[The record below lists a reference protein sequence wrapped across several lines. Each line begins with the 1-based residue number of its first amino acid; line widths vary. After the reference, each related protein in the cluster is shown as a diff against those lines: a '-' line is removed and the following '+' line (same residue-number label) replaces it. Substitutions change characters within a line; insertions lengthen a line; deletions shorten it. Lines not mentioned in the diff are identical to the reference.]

1 MRLLSHA
8 VRTFDL
14 EPKLKISSALVIAAL
29 VLSGCGGGSDGPTQK
44 ELFGVWKNESTGAVL
59 DLTGATFSAPF
70 AVVFYLQSGGS
81 CQCSVVVLGDQVG
94 GKFISESCRPRADT
108 GATQDQCNVLNTSLD
123 YTNSNA
129 VLTVARGSETSVW
142 R

>member
-1 MRLLSHA
+1 M
-8 VRTFDL
+8 
-14 EPKLKISSALVIAAL
+14 KISSTLAIAAL
-29 VLSGCGGGSDGPTQK
+29 VLSACGGGSDGPAQK

-59 DLTGATFSAPF
+59 DLSGATFATPF
-70 AVVFYLQSGGS
+70 AVAFFLQTGGS
-81 CQCSVVVLGDQVG
+81 CQCNVVVLGDQVG
-94 GKFISESCRPRADT
+94 GKFISESCRPRAGT